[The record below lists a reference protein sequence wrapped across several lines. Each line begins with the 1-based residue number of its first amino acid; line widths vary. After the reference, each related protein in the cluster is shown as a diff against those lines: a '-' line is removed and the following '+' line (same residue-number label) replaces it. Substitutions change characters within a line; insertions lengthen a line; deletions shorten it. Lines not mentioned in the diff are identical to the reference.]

1 MDWRLIV
8 AGEFDGRV
16 ALVTGA
22 ARGMGRAIAELLA
35 SRGAQVAVN
44 DLDAD
49 ATAATAQAI
58 GNGSLAVPGDVSDTS
73 RVRAIVAEVADHYGR
88 LDVLVNNAGV
98 AFHRKI
104 DEITEEE
111 WSLVFAV
118 NVRAVFT
125 FIQASIKPMSA
136 NGYGRIVNFS
146 STAGK
151 NVSTVAGAHY
161 TASKAA
167 VLGITRA
174 SALEL
179 AVHGITV
186 NAVCPGMIDTQMIK
200 EAWPQERIDAYVPSI
215 PLRRLG
221 QPSEVAELVAFLASE
236 RAGYMT
242 GAAVDITGGELMV

>member
-1 MDWRLIV
+1 MV
-8 AGEFDGRV
+8 AGDFDGRV
-16 ALVTGA
+16 ALVTGG
-22 ARGMGRAIAELLA
+22 ARGMGRAIIELLA

-44 DLDAD
+44 DLDPE
-49 ATAATAQAI
+49 ATAAAAHAI
-58 GNGSLAVPGDVSDTS
+58 GNDSLAVAGDVADPN
-73 RVRAIVAEVADHYGR
+73 RVRAIVDQVADHYGR
-88 LDVLVNNAGV
+88 LDVLVNNAGI
-98 AFHRKI
+98 AYHRSI
-104 DEITEEE
+104 YEITDEE
-111 WSLVFAV
+111 WSRVFAV
-118 NVRAVFT
+118 NVQAVFT
-125 FIQASIKPMSA
+125 FIQSASKPMAA
-136 NGYGRIVNFS
+136 NGYGRVVNFS

-179 AVHGITV
+179 AAHGITV

-200 EAWPQERIDAYVPSI
+200 DAWPQERIDAYIPSI
-215 PLRRLG
+215 PLQRMG

-236 RAGYMT
+236 RAGYIT

>member
-1 MDWRLIV
+1 MV
-8 AGEFDGRV
+8 AGDFDGRV
-16 ALVTGA
+16 ALVTGG
-22 ARGMGRAIAELLA
+22 ARGMGRAIIELLA

-44 DLDAD
+44 DLDPE
-49 ATAATAQAI
+49 ATAAAAHAI
-58 GNGSLAVPGDVSDTS
+58 GNDSLAVAGDVADPN
-73 RVRAIVAEVADHYGR
+73 RVRAIVDQVADHYGR
-88 LDVLVNNAGV
+88 LDVLVNNAGI
-98 AFHRKI
+98 AYHRSI
-104 DEITEEE
+104 YEITDEE
-111 WSLVFAV
+111 WSRVFAV
-118 NVRAVFT
+118 NVQAVFT
-125 FIQASIKPMSA
+125 FIQAASKPMAA
-136 NGYGRIVNFS
+136 NGYGRVVNCS

-200 EAWPQERIDAYVPSI
+200 DAWPQERIDAYIPSI
-215 PLRRLG
+215 PLQRMG

-236 RAGYMT
+236 RAGYIT

>member
-1 MDWRLIV
+1 M

-16 ALVTGA
+16 ALVTGG
-22 ARGMGRAIAELLA
+22 ARGMGRAIIELLA

-44 DLDAD
+44 DLDPE
-49 ATAATAQAI
+49 ATAAAAHAI
-58 GNGSLAVPGDVSDTS
+58 GNDSLAVPGDVADPN
-73 RVRAIVAEVADHYGR
+73 RVRAIVDQVADHYGR
-88 LDVLVNNAGV
+88 LDVLVNNAGI
-98 AFHRKI
+98 AYHRSI
-104 DEITEEE
+104 DEITDEE
-111 WSLVFAV
+111 WSRVFAV
-118 NVRAVFT
+118 NVQAVFT
-125 FIQASIKPMSA
+125 FIQAAMAPMAA
-136 NGYGRIVNFS
+136 NGYGRVVNFS

-179 AVHGITV
+179 AAHGITV

-200 EAWPQERIDAYVPSI
+200 DAWPQERIDAYIPSI
-215 PLRRLG
+215 PLQRMG

-236 RAGYMT
+236 RAGYIT
-242 GAAVDITGGELMV
+242 GAAMDITGGELMV

>member
-1 MDWRLIV
+1 MV
-8 AGEFDGRV
+8 AGDFDGRV
-16 ALVTGA
+16 ALVTGG
-22 ARGMGRAIAELLA
+22 ARGMGRAIIELLA

-44 DLDAD
+44 DLDPE
-49 ATAATAQAI
+49 ATAAAAHAI
-58 GNGSLAVPGDVSDTS
+58 GNDSLAVPGDVADPN
-73 RVRAIVAEVADHYGR
+73 RVRAIVAQVADHYGR
-88 LDVLVNNAGV
+88 LDVLVNNAGI
-98 AFHRKI
+98 AYHRSI
-104 DEITEEE
+104 YEITDEE
-111 WSLVFAV
+111 WSRVFAV
-118 NVRAVFT
+118 NVQAVFT
-125 FIQASIKPMSA
+125 FIQAAIKPMAA
-136 NGYGRIVNFS
+136 NGYGRVVNFS

-179 AVHGITV
+179 AAHGITV

-200 EAWPQERIDAYVPSI
+200 DAWPQERIDAYIPSI
-215 PLRRLG
+215 PLQRMG

-236 RAGYMT
+236 RAGYIT

>member
-1 MDWRLIV
+1 MV
-8 AGEFDGRV
+8 AGDFDGRV
-16 ALVTGA
+16 ALVTGG
-22 ARGMGRAIAELLA
+22 ARGMGRAIIELLA

-44 DLDAD
+44 DLDPE
-49 ATAATAQAI
+49 ATAAAAHAI
-58 GNGSLAVPGDVSDTS
+58 GNDSLAVPGDVADPN
-73 RVRAIVAEVADHYGR
+73 RVRAIVDQVADHYGR
-88 LDVLVNNAGV
+88 LDVLVNNAGI
-98 AFHRKI
+98 AYHRSI
-104 DEITEEE
+104 YEITDEE
-111 WSLVFAV
+111 WSRVFAV
-118 NVRAVFT
+118 NVQAVFT
-125 FIQASIKPMSA
+125 FIQSASKPMAA
-136 NGYGRIVNFS
+136 NGYGRVVNFS

-174 SALEL
+174 SAFEL

-200 EAWPQERIDAYVPSI
+200 DAWPQERIDAYIPSI
-215 PLRRLG
+215 PLQRMG

-236 RAGYMT
+236 RAGYIT

>member
-1 MDWRLIV
+1 
-8 AGEFDGRV
+8 
-16 ALVTGA
+16 
-22 ARGMGRAIAELLA
+22 MGRAIIELLA

-44 DLDAD
+44 DLDPE
-49 ATAATAQAI
+49 ATAAAAHAI
-58 GNGSLAVPGDVSDTS
+58 GNDSLAVPGDVADPN
-73 RVRAIVAEVADHYGR
+73 RVRAIVDQVADHYGR
-88 LDVLVNNAGV
+88 LDVLVNNAGI
-98 AFHRKI
+98 AYHRSI
-104 DEITEEE
+104 DEITDEE
-111 WSLVFAV
+111 WSRVFAV
-118 NVRAVFT
+118 NVQAVFT
-125 FIQASIKPMSA
+125 FIQAAMAPMAA
-136 NGYGRIVNFS
+136 NGYGRVVNFS

-179 AVHGITV
+179 AVRGITV

-200 EAWPQERIDAYVPSI
+200 DAWPQERIDAYIPSI
-215 PLRRLG
+215 PLQRMG

-236 RAGYMT
+236 RAGYIT

>member
-1 MDWRLIV
+1 MV
-8 AGEFDGRV
+8 AGDFDGRV
-16 ALVTGA
+16 ALVTGG
-22 ARGMGRAIAELLA
+22 ARGMGRAIIELLA

-44 DLDAD
+44 DLDPE
-49 ATAATAQAI
+49 ATAAAAHAI
-58 GNGSLAVPGDVSDTS
+58 GNDSLAVAGDVADPN
-73 RVRAIVAEVADHYGR
+73 RVRAIVDQVADHYGR
-88 LDVLVNNAGV
+88 LDVLVNNAGI
-98 AFHRKI
+98 AYHRSI
-104 DEITEEE
+104 YEITDEE
-111 WSLVFAV
+111 WSRVFAV
-118 NVRAVFT
+118 NVQAVFT
-125 FIQASIKPMSA
+125 FIQAASKPMAA
-136 NGYGRIVNFS
+136 NGYGRVVNFS

-200 EAWPQERIDAYVPSI
+200 DAWPQERIDAYIPSI
-215 PLRRLG
+215 PLQRMG

-236 RAGYMT
+236 RAGYIT